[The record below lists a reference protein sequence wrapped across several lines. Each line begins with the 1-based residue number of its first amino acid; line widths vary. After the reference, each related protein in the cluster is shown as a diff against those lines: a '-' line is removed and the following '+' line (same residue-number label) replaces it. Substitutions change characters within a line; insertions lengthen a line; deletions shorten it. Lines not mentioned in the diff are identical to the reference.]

1 MDLEEKDTADFVA
14 AEANGDAHHVFMQS
28 WTARVTSLIN
38 STSAM
43 KSEAN
48 TLPGSPTGSI
58 GLGNKSNSSNLNKS
72 YARRIHRRRMVA
84 DCKSLRAQIYE
95 FEQEF
100 TKKYGRA
107 PKTQDRGPLQ
117 TVYSK
122 YRDLKREIRDGA
134 ATDIQRV
141 IRGYNDRKK
150 LRSENRILFH
160 RVIKSQHS
168 TAMDVS
174 SSKNYRSL
182 AFDAPLLS
190 FSLHSQVQAVMR
202 RNRMPSL
209 IKMLLIQQ
217 EDPVRD
223 LLLRVSSLLN

>member
-1 MDLEEKDTADFVA
+1 MYALVNTKVANYMDLEEKDTADFVA

-28 WTARVTSLIN
+28 WTARVTSLLN
-38 STSAM
+38 STSTM

-58 GLGNKSNSSNLNKS
+58 GLGNKSNSSSLNKS

-182 AFDAPLLS
+182 PLMHLYSCS
-190 FSLHSQVQAVMR
+190 FFT
-202 RNRMPSL
+202 
-209 IKMLLIQQ
+209 
-217 EDPVRD
+217 
-223 LLLRVSSLLN
+223 LRFGW